1 MRCSHFRGVAGWPG
15 IAACSA
21 FFESPSERQRADV
34 KERKGVEV
42 NTVLNINH
50 HEYAVKAIGGSY
62 GSDDNDGSA

>member
-1 MRCSHFRGVAGWPG
+1 M
-15 IAACSA
+15 
-21 FFESPSERQRADV
+21 